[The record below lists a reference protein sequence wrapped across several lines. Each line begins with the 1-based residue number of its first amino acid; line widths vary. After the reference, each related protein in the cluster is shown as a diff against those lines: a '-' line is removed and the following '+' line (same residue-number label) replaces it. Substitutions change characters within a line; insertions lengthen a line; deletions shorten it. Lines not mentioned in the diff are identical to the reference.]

1 MHDLLGIASSLTS
14 PDACLA
20 VGPFTGRTRF
30 SVESLGTIPG
40 MLEHDFA
47 HRYREM
53 QRYVGWTDDD
63 ARRVAALWPLVAPHA
78 HDLIDDFYAAIQRHP
93 EASRV
98 ITGGPDQIERL
109 SETLRQWLAQ
119 LLAGQYDEEY
129 MARRW
134 KVGYRHVEIGLSQR
148 FTSLALSR
156 LRVGIM
162 RCICTSWKEP
172 AEKLA
177 PSLGSL
183 NKLLDLDHA
192 LIQDAYE
199 CEHIHRERQSERERS
214 DRKFRHL
221 VENASCLIAILD
233 PSPAAIYSNPYA
245 ELATGYAAAEMQNQ
259 TEPILSILG
268 RSDSE
273 THTRLAGVLAG
284 QGAASY
290 EVEIGARSG
299 PPRWINW
306 TLSRIDELD
315 EGPAVLAVGHDVTER
330 RQAVAQL
337 LQANRLAT
345 IGEMYARLAH
355 ESRNALQRLRVCSEL
370 LADQLD
376 GNPEAT
382 ALLQRS
388 GHAQDDLQRL
398 LDEVRN
404 FASPIVLERT
414 ECRVPTLWRE
424 AWNLLQSA
432 RADRRVELIDNL
444 PAGGCRAI
452 KLDRFRMVQ
461 VFRNIF
467 ENCLAACHDPL
478 TVHVGCREI
487 LFDGDVAV
495 EVHIQDNGPGFNDAA
510 IDQAFEPFFTT
521 RTRGTGLGL
530 SIVRRIVEAHGGTVL
545 AANAAAGG
553 ANVTIILPCT
563 PDGLK
568 AARNLHADSSPILA
582 DQRITP
588 DP

>member
-1 MHDLLGIASSLTS
+1 
-14 PDACLA
+14 
-20 VGPFTGRTRF
+20 
-30 SVESLGTIPG
+30 

-63 ARRVAALWPLVAPHA
+63 ARRVAGLWPIVAPHA
-78 HDLIDDFYAAIQRHP
+78 HDLIDDFYAEIRRHP
-93 EASRV
+93 EALRV
-98 ITGGPDQIERL
+98 ITGGQDQIERL

-119 LLAGQYDEEY
+119 LLAGKYDEEY

-134 KVGYRHVEIGLSQR
+134 KVGYRHVEIGLAQR

-156 LRVGIM
+156 LRIGVM
-162 RCICTSWKEP
+162 RSVCTAWDGT
-172 AEKLA
+172 AEELA
-177 PSLGSL
+177 AALGSL
-183 NKLLDLDHA
+183 NRLLDLDHA

-199 CEHIHRERQSERERS
+199 FEYVRRERQSERERGQ
-214 DRKFRHL
+214 RKFRHL

-233 PSPAAIYSNPYA
+233 CNHAAIYFNPRA
-245 ELATGYAAAEMQNQ
+245 ELATGYATGELRNQ
-259 TEPILSILG
+259 SDRVLAILG
-268 RSDSE
+268 QDELE
-273 THTRLAGVLAG
+273 TRTRLAGVLAG
-284 QGAASY
+284 QGSASY
-290 EVEIGARSG
+290 EAEISGGSG
-299 PPRWINW
+299 PPSWIHW
-306 TLSRIDELD
+306 TLSRIDEMD

-337 LQANRLAT
+337 LQTSRLAT

-382 ALLQRS
+382 ALLERS
-388 GHAQDDLQRL
+388 GHAQDDLQLL

-404 FASPIVLERT
+404 FASPILLERT

-432 RADRRVELIDNL
+432 RADRRVELIDDL
-444 PAGGCRAI
+444 PGGGCRAI

-487 LFDGDVAV
+487 LLDDDVAV
-495 EVHIQDNGPGFNDAA
+495 EVHLQDNGPGFSDAA
-510 IDQAFEPFFTT
+510 VDQAFEPFFTT

-553 ANVTIILPCT
+553 ANVTLILPCT
-563 PDGLK
+563 PDGLT
-568 AARNLHADSSPILA
+568 AARNLHADPSPILA